1 MKVFYFC
8 HCCCKQLVK
17 FNNFE
22 CSDNLN
28 EINHSNHI
36 INVTYTKTV
45 FGMCLKCRIICKEK
59 CQLRGCFNFNFNIA
73 RIDFKPPSNDKL
85 TFKDVSNI
93 GWINFIKTFFYRSDI
108 KMHLHFNSFSVEF
121 QPSSN

>member
-28 EINHSNHI
+28 EIN
-36 INVTYTKTV
+36 
-45 FGMCLKCRIICKEK
+45 
-59 CQLRGCFNFNFNIA
+59 
-73 RIDFKPPSNDKL
+73 PSNDKL